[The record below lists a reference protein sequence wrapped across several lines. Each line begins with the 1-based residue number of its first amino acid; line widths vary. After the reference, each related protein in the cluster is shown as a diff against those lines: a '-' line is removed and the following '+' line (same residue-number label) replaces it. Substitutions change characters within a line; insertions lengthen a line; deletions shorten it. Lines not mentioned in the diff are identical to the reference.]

1 VCTPEEKNRFSKE
14 FVKVGTKRGRS
25 VEPNF
30 DELAR
35 LWNLEGCNGVT
46 IFKKTAHHLQYYW
59 KTSTQAIVTKNAK
72 RVRIQQ
78 VGSSD
83 LARGLIF
90 TPALE
95 QSASID
101 QDAAELSSDEEI
113 ITSPI
118 DEVLLPQY
126 NSCGTNTSPERHEH
140 RFVNLDSLPAPSST
154 KQIRKRKACR
164 TCHSETCKG
173 INNRKEDTCPEL
185 QV

>member
-1 VCTPEEKNRFSKE
+1 
-14 FVKVGTKRGRS
+14 
-25 VEPNF
+25 
-30 DELAR
+30 
-35 LWNLEGCNGVT
+35 
-46 IFKKTAHHLQYYW
+46 
-59 KTSTQAIVTKNAK
+59 
-72 RVRIQQ
+72 VRIQQ
-78 VGSSD
+78 IGSSD

-95 QSASID
+95 EIASID

-154 KQIRKRKACR
+154 KHTRKRKVCR
-164 TCHSETCKG
+164 TCNSETCKG
-173 INNRKEDTCPEL
+173 LNKRKEDICPEI